1 MRLMKNETSTR
12 TSAAGHQPRC
22 ASLFSQM
29 LNLIDRRDFDAAVI
43 RTGAEQR
50 SKGFSCWDQF
60 VAMSFC
66 QLAQAK
72 SLREITQGLACCEGR
87 LRHLGI
93 EESPARSTLSY
104 ANRVRPAALYE
115 AVFQSV
121 LARCHATSPGH
132 KFRFKNRLLS
142 LDSTVLELCA
152 SMFDWARFRRTKGAV
167 KLHLLLDHDG
177 YLPVFAHITEGAVAD
192 VSVAQQLILPPGSIV
207 AMDRGYNDYRLF
219 EVWSEEKI
227 GFVTRLK
234 SNAEYFVAETRAK
247 ADKGLIRADELI
259 QFQCLTAGRTIW
271 KTYRRIEVWLE
282 DKQESL
288 VLLTNLLEL
297 SAVTIAAIYKERWH
311 IELFFKALK
320 QNLRIKTFVGTSA
333 NAVHIQIWT
342 ALIAILLLK
351 YLQFK
356 SRCAWALSHL
366 VALLRWNL
374 FSYRDL
380 WAWLDH
386 PLDTP
391 PQLPP
396 DPQLILD
403 LDSIPAAG

>member
-1 MRLMKNETSTR
+1 MKNETTTR
-12 TSAAGHQPRC
+12 TNAAGHEVRC
-22 ASLFSQM
+22 ASLFSQI
-29 LNLIDRRDFDAAVI
+29 LSLIDRYEFAAAVE
-43 RTGAEQR
+43 RTGAEKR
-50 SKGFSCWDQF
+50 TKGFSSWDQF
-60 VAMSFC
+60 VAMCFC

-72 SLREITQGLACCEGR
+72 SLREIEEGLACCEGR

-104 ANRVRPAALYE
+104 ANGVRPATLFE
-115 AVFQSV
+115 EVFYSV
-121 LARCHATSPGH
+121 LGRCQAEAPRHG
-132 KFRFKNRLLS
+132 FRFKSKLLS
-142 LDSTVLELCA
+142 LDSTVIELCA
-152 SMFDWARFRRTKGAV
+152 SMFDWARFRRTKGAA

-177 YLPVFAHITEGAVAD
+177 CLPVFAHITEGAVAD
-192 VSVAQQLILPPGSIV
+192 VSIAQRLMLPPGSIV

-219 EVWSEEKI
+219 EAWTLEKV

-234 SNAEYFVAETRAK
+234 NNAEYFVIETRLK
-247 ADKGLIRADELI
+247 ADEGRIRRDELI

-271 KTYRRIEVWLE
+271 QTYRRIEVWRE
-282 DKQESL
+282 DKQEML
-288 VLLTNLLEL
+288 VLLTNRLDL
-297 SAVTIAAIYKERWH
+297 SAATIAAIYKQRWQ

-333 NAVHIQIWT
+333 NAVRIQIWT
-342 ALIAILLLK
+342 ALITILLVK

-380 WAWLDH
+380 WAWLER
-386 PLDTP
+386 PLQTP

-396 DPQLILD
+396 ETQLALD
-403 LDSIPAAG
+403 LG

>member
-29 LNLIDRRDFDAAVI
+29 LNLVDRRDFDAAVI

-115 AVFQSV
+115 EVFQSV

-234 SNAEYFVAETRAK
+234 SNAEYFVAETRVK
-247 ADKGLIRADELI
+247 TDKGLIRADELI

-282 DKQESL
+282 DKQERL

-297 SAVTIAAIYKERWH
+297 SAVTIAAIYKERWQ

>member
-1 MRLMKNETSTR
+1 MKSET
-12 TSAAGHQPRC
+12 TSHTNAAGHQPRC

-29 LNLIDRRDFDAAVI
+29 LNLIDRREFAAAVE
-43 RTGAEQR
+43 RTGAEKR

-72 SLREITQGLACCEGR
+72 SLREITQGLASCEGR
-87 LRHLGI
+87 LRHLGL

-115 AVFQSV
+115 EVFQ
-121 LARCHATSPGH
+121 LALVRCSAGSPAH
-132 KFRFKNRLLS
+132 KFRFKNKLLS
-142 LDSTVLELCA
+142 LDSTVVDLCA
-152 SMFDWARFRRTKGAV
+152 NMFDWARFRRTKGAV

-177 YLPVFAHITEGAVAD
+177 YLPVFAHITAGAVAD

-219 EVWSEEKI
+219 EAWSEQKV

-234 SNAEYFVAETRAK
+234 SNAEYFVTKTLAEA
-247 ADKGLIRADELI
+247 AEGPIRRDELI
-259 QFQCLTAGRTIW
+259 EFQLITAGRTIW
-271 KTYRRIEVWLE
+271 QTYRRIEVWLE
-282 DKQESL
+282 DKQEAL

-297 SAVTIAAIYKERWH
+297 SAPTIAAIYKERWQ

-380 WAWLDH
+380 WAWLEY

-396 DPQLILD
+396 DPQLNFA
-403 LDSIPAAG
+403 LDSISAAG

>member
-1 MRLMKNETSTR
+1 MKNEAITR

-22 ASLFSQM
+22 ASLFSQI
-29 LNLIDRRDFDAAVI
+29 LNLIDRREFDAAVV
-43 RTGAEQR
+43 RTGAERR

-60 VAMSFC
+60 VAMTFC
-66 QLAQAK
+66 QLAHAK

-93 EESPARSTLSY
+93 AESPARSTLSY
-104 ANRVRPAALYE
+104 ANRVRPVALYE
-115 AVFQSV
+115 EVFQQV
-121 LARCHATSPGH
+121 LTRCTTATPGH
-132 KFRFKNRLLS
+132 KFRFKNKLLS

-177 YLPVFAHITEGAVAD
+177 YLPVFAHVTEGAAAD
-192 VSVAQQLILPPGSIV
+192 VHIAQQLMLPPGSIV

-219 EVWSEEKI
+219 EVWSEQKI

-234 SNAEYFVAETRAK
+234 SNAEYFVTETRTK
-247 ADKGLIRADELI
+247 AAEGLIRADERI
-259 QFQCLTAGRTIW
+259 EFQCLTAGRTIW
-271 KTYRRIEVWLE
+271 QTYRRIEVWLE
-282 DKQESL
+282 DKQATL
-288 VLLTNLLEL
+288 VLLTNLLDL
-297 SAVTIAAIYKERWH
+297 SAATIAAIYKERWQ

-342 ALIAILLLK
+342 ALIALLLLK

-386 PLDTP
+386 PLATP

-396 DPQLILD
+396 DPQLALE
-403 LDSIPAAG
+403 LDSILTTG

>member
-1 MRLMKNETSTR
+1 MKNETTTR
-12 TSAAGHQPRC
+12 TSAAGHEVRC
-22 ASLFSQM
+22 ASLFSQI
-29 LNLIDRRDFDAAVI
+29 LSLIDRHEFAAAVQ
-43 RTGAEQR
+43 RTGAEKR
-50 SKGFSCWDQF
+50 TKGFSCWDQF

-72 SLREITQGLACCEGR
+72 SLREIAEGLTCCEGR
-87 LRHLGI
+87 LRHLGL

-104 ANRVRPAALYE
+104 ANSVRPAALFE
-115 AVFQSV
+115 EVFYSV
-121 LARCHATSPGH
+121 LGRCQAEAPGH
-132 KFRFKNRLLS
+132 GFRFKNKLLS

-152 SMFDWARFRRTKGAV
+152 SMFDWARFRRAKGAA

-177 YLPVFAHITEGAVAD
+177 CLPVFAHLTEGAVAD
-192 VSVAQQLILPPGSIV
+192 VRIAQQLLLPPGSIV
-207 AMDRGYNDYRLF
+207 TMDRGYTDYRLF
-219 EVWSEEKI
+219 EAWTLEKV

-234 SNAEYFVAETRAK
+234 SNAESFVIETRLK
-247 ADKGLIRADELI
+247 ADEGQIRRDELI

-271 KTYRRIEVWLE
+271 QTYRRIEVWRE
-282 DKQESL
+282 DKQEIL
-288 VLLTNLLEL
+288 VLLTNQLDL
-297 SAVTIAAIYKERWH
+297 SAATIAAIYKQRWQ

-333 NAVHIQIWT
+333 NAVRIQIWT
-342 ALIAILLLK
+342 ALITILLVK

-380 WAWLDH
+380 WAWLER
-386 PLDTP
+386 PLQTP

-396 DPQLILD
+396 ETQLAFD
-403 LDSIPAAG
+403 LG

>member
-1 MRLMKNETSTR
+1 MKTKTNTR
-12 TSAAGHQPRC
+12 TSAAGGQPRC
-22 ASLFSQM
+22 ASLFSQI
-29 LNLIDRRDFDAAVI
+29 LNIVDRAQFEAAVK
-43 RTGAEQR
+43 RTGAADR
-50 SKGFSCWDQF
+50 TKGFSCWDQF

-72 SLREITQGLACCEGR
+72 SLREIEEGLACCEGR

-93 EESPARSTLSY
+93 NEAPARSTLSY
-104 ANRVRPAALYE
+104 ANRVRPAALFE
-115 AVFQSV
+115 QVFYTVLGRCQS
-121 LARCHATSPGH
+121 ASPRH
-132 KFRFKNRLLS
+132 QFRFKHKLLS

-152 SMFDWARFRRTKGAV
+152 SMFDWARFRRTKGAA

-177 YLPVFAHITEGAVAD
+177 CLPVFAHVTEGSVAD

-219 EVWSEEKI
+219 EAWSEQKV

-234 SNAEYFVAETRAK
+234 ANAWYAAVEANAASDQGKIRCDEVIVFQP
-247 ADKGLIRADELI
+247 LI
-259 QFQCLTAGRTIW
+259 AGRTI
-271 KTYRRIEVWLE
+271 TGRYRRIEVWIE
-282 DKQESL
+282 EKQETL
-288 VLLTNLLEL
+288 VLLTNLMDL
-297 SAVTIAAIYKERWH
+297 SAATIAAIYKQRWQV
-311 IELFFKALK
+311 ELFFKALK

-333 NAVHIQIWT
+333 NAVRIQLWA
-342 ALIAILLLK
+342 ALITILLVK

-356 SRCAWALSHL
+356 SRSGWALSHL

-380 WAWLDH
+380 WSWLNQ

-391 PQLPP
+391 PLAPP
-396 DPQLILD
+396 DSQLV
-403 LDSIPAAG
+403 LDSILATA

>member
-1 MRLMKNETSTR
+1 MKNETT
-12 TSAAGHQPRC
+12 TFANAAGHQPRC
-22 ASLFSQM
+22 ASLFSQI
-29 LNLIDRRDFDAAVI
+29 LNLIDRREFDAAVA
-43 RTGAEQR
+43 RTGAEEC

-60 VAMSFC
+60 VAMCFC

-72 SLREITQGLACCEGR
+72 SLREITQGLASCEGR

-93 EESPARSTLSY
+93 TESPARSTLSY

-115 AVFQSV
+115 EVFQLA
-121 LARCHATSPGH
+121 LARCSAGSPGH
-132 KFRFKNRLLS
+132 KFRFKNKLLS
-142 LDSTVLELCA
+142 LDSTVLDLCA
-152 SMFDWARFRRTKGAV
+152 SMFDWARFRQTKGAV

-219 EVWSEEKI
+219 EAWSEQKI

-234 SNAEYFVAETRAK
+234 SNAEYFVQETK
-247 ADKGLIRADELI
+247 HQADTGLIRADELI

-271 KTYRRIEVWLE
+271 QTYRRVEVWLE
-282 DKQESL
+282 DKQETL

-297 SAVTIAAIYKERWH
+297 SAVTIANIYKARWQ

-380 WAWLDH
+380 WAWLEH
-386 PLDTP
+386 PLATP
-391 PQLPP
+391 PLLPP
-396 DPQLILD
+396 DPQLSFD
-403 LDSIPAAG
+403 WDSIPATG